1 MQCLPCFQKLTLL
14 QPFVP
19 PNMEV
24 TKKRKFNDSD
34 DRENDDKS
42 HTKKSTS
49 TRVDSGQ
56 QAIIGPAL
64 PPTKQSLL
72 DIHDEL
78 TAGNNSND
86 LDSDGESDD
95 DDVGPTLPP
104 PLTEQVQPG
113 KVTDCASH
121 RPSATPPEEQI
132 HTTKK
137 QRDEW
142 MLQPPEK
149 SDWTS
154 KVDPT
159 KLRHRKF
166 QSGKSAGVSSTS
178 RMDTSWLESPE
189 QKMERMKDEVMGVK
203 TSTQAENGGS
213 SSEAPKIT
221 EAIQERIQKYNVSTR

>member
-1 MQCLPCFQKLTLL
+1 
-14 QPFVP
+14 
-19 PNMEV
+19 MEV

-34 DRENDDKS
+34 DRENDDKF

-49 TRVDSGQ
+49 TRVDSSQ

-64 PPTKQSLL
+64 PPTKQTLL

-104 PLTEQVQPG
+104 LTEQVQSG
-113 KVTDCASH
+113 KVTDCPSH
-121 RPSATPPEEQI
+121 RPSVTPPEEQI
-132 HTTKK
+132 HTNKK

-154 KVDPT
+154 NVDPT

-166 QSGKSAGVSSTS
+166 QSGKSAGFSSTS

-189 QKMERMKDEVMGVK
+189 QKMERIKDEVMGVK
-203 TSTQAENGGS
+203 TSTPAENGGNS
-213 SSEAPKIT
+213 FEAPKIT

>member
-1 MQCLPCFQKLTLL
+1 
-14 QPFVP
+14 
-19 PNMEV
+19 MED

-34 DRENDDKS
+34 ERENNEKS
-42 HTKKSTS
+42 HAKKSTS
-49 TRVDSGQ
+49 TRVVSNQ

-64 PPTKQSLL
+64 PPPTTQTLL
-72 DIHDEL
+72 NTHDEV

-86 LDSDGESDD
+86 LDSDFESDD
-95 DDVGPTLPP
+95 DDVGPILPP
-104 PLTEQVQPG
+104 STEQAQPG

-121 RPSATPPEEQI
+121 RPSVTPPEEQV
-132 HTTKK
+132 HTNKK

-142 MLQPPEK
+142 MIQPPEN

-166 QSGKSAGVSSTS
+166 QSGKSAGVPSTS

-189 QKMERMKDEVMGVK
+189 QKKERIKDEVMGIK
-203 TSTQAENGGS
+203 TSTPAENGDN